1 VVDRIPI
8 RAIIVLKKENTM
20 TKYQVRHT
28 ELDNDLSVTFTVWAS
43 DYDSALEQ
51 AVTILTTKYYPTITR
66 AQILGDHLGA
76 NSAEEFED

>member
-1 VVDRIPI
+1 
-8 RAIIVLKKENTM
+8 M
-20 TKYQVRHT
+20 TKYQSARHRP
-28 ELDNDLSVTFTVWAS
+28 LDNDLSVTFTVWAS

-76 NSAEEFED
+76 SSAGSLGRLKKSQADTVLKKI

>member
-1 VVDRIPI
+1 
-8 RAIIVLKKENTM
+8 M

-66 AQILGDHLGA
+66 AQIMGDHLGA
-76 NSAEEFED
+76 NSAGSLKIEEITADTVLKKI

>member
-1 VVDRIPI
+1 
-8 RAIIVLKKENTM
+8 M

-51 AVTILTTKYYPTITR
+51 AVTILTTKYYPTKLVLKFWET
-66 AQILGDHLGA
+66 
-76 NSAEEFED
+76 